1 MKLARKLFS
10 GLCEWLVL
18 IIFSA
23 VLIVIWPLI
32 RMTEDKKDE

>member
-10 GLCEWLVL
+10 GICEWLVL